1 MELLLGVDEATSK
14 ILKNATL
21 LRLFARFVVEF
32 EECVVVPITGEVGI
46 PEVILL
52 LVVAVVV
59 ELIIWSGLEVD
70 VVVNIEVPLLFVF
83 IELIDSFVTMLLV
96 VVVQTDEDV
105 DWLGSFMDCATRVRC
120 VEWVEVDVSR

>member
-1 MELLLGVDEATSK
+1 M
-14 ILKNATL
+14 
-21 LRLFARFVVEF
+21 
-32 EECVVVPITGEVGI
+32 
-46 PEVILL
+46 
-52 LVVAVVV
+52 
-59 ELIIWSGLEVD
+59 D

-120 VEWVEVDVSR
+120 VE